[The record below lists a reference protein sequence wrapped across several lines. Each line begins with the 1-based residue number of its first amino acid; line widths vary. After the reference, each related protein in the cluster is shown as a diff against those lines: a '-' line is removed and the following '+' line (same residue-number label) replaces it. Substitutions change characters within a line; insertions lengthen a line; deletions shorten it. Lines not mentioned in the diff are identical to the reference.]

1 MQLDQIEQTVTAK
14 PAKEPIN
21 YIVLLVGVLSVTY
34 NAILAYINHNIIP
47 LTPTPV
53 VVSELLLLTISF
65 GYILKKGIFEEDLI
79 PLGYLGLTIVLTV
92 YVIVI
97 SHSTY
102 IDHLRN
108 VLIIATFVIMGRW
121 VNIRT
126 LKLIFRI
133 CCLAVLIVLIIE
145 CVSTPEYVALFHPA
159 EYFQNTRGVP
169 PATYSNV
176 GLFRGAL
183 GFEGRFSFGLIDHR
197 SSSIFLE
204 QVSLANCCGVLVIYL
219 ISFASRLGIFDK
231 VILFA
236 TIVLILTTNDTRT
249 MLIFSI
255 ISFGGYLIY
264 PYVPKIFDLLMMPLI
279 ILVGFIINAEKPTV
293 TGDNFVGR
301 INVTVKAMLGMD
313 LPAFIGLSVDQVQ
326 VFVDSGYVFIIYG
339 GTIFGLILLWLFVA
353 FYPAGETA
361 NQKRLSHALSLFMFL
376 NLMIGSTAI
385 FSMKTAG
392 LIWLMVGY
400 LKFNEGKLAIKTV
413 AGANEATVVADSG
426 APAPAYHPAPA
437 YQPGP
442 VYQAD
447 MTKNTRAS

>member
-1 MQLDQIEQTVTAK
+1 MQRDDQIEETVAAR

-21 YIVLLVGVLSVTY
+21 YVILLVGVLSVTY
-34 NAILAYINHNIIP
+34 NAILAYINHNIMP

-53 VVSELLLLTISF
+53 VISELLLLTISF
-65 GYILKKGIFEEDLI
+65 GYILKKGIFEEDLV
-79 PLGYLGLTIVLTV
+79 PLGYLGLTIVLTL

-97 SHSTY
+97 SRSPY

-108 VLIIATFVIMGRW
+108 VLIIAAFVIMGRW
-121 VNIRT
+121 VNTRT

-219 ISFASRLGIFDK
+219 VSFASRLGLFDK
-231 VILFA
+231 AILLA

-249 MLIFSI
+249 MLIFTI

-264 PYVPKIFDLLMMPLI
+264 PYVPKILDLLMMPLI
-279 ILVGFIINAEKPTV
+279 ILVGFIINAEKPTI

-313 LPAFIGLSVDQVQ
+313 LSAFIGLSVEQVQ
-326 VFVDSGYVFIIYG
+326 IFVDSGYVFIIYG
-339 GTIFGLILLWLFVA
+339 GTIFGLILFWLFVA

-392 LIWLMVGY
+392 LVWLMVGY
-400 LKFNEGKLAIKTV
+400 LKFNEGKLAVKANQPV
-413 AGANEATVVADSG
+413 AET
-426 APAPAYHPAPA
+426 PALAGRETISPG
-437 YQPGP
+437 YQPAMATEIRP
-442 VYQAD
+442 A
-447 MTKNTRAS
+447 

>member
-1 MQLDQIEQTVTAK
+1 
-14 PAKEPIN
+14 
-21 YIVLLVGVLSVTY
+21 
-34 NAILAYINHNIIP
+34 
-47 LTPTPV
+47 
-53 VVSELLLLTISF
+53 
-65 GYILKKGIFEEDLI
+65 
-79 PLGYLGLTIVLTV
+79 
-92 YVIVI
+92 
-97 SHSTY
+97 
-102 IDHLRN
+102 
-108 VLIIATFVIMGRW
+108 
-121 VNIRT
+121 
-126 LKLIFRI
+126 
-133 CCLAVLIVLIIE
+133 
-145 CVSTPEYVALFHPA
+145 VALFHPA

-169 PATYSNV
+169 PATYSDV

-219 ISFASRLGIFDK
+219 ISFASRLGLFDK
-231 VILFA
+231 VTLLA

-264 PYVPKIFDLLMMPLI
+264 PYVPKIIDLLMMPLI
-279 ILVGFIINAEKPTV
+279 VLVGFIINAEKPTI

-339 GTIFGLILLWLFVA
+339 GTIFGLILFWLFVA

-392 LIWLMVGY
+392 LVWLLVGY
-400 LKFNEGKLAIKTV
+400 MKFNEGKLAVKTNPAVMETLSSV
-413 AGANEATVVADSG
+413 AGAALG
-426 APAPAYHPAPA
+426 PG
-437 YQPGP
+437 YQP
-442 VYQAD
+442 AI
-447 MTKNTRAS
+447 ASDARPG

>member
-1 MQLDQIEQTVTAK
+1 MQRDDQIAATTAAVK

-21 YIVLLVGVLSVTY
+21 YIILIVGVLSVTY
-34 NAILAYINHNIIP
+34 NAILAYINHNITP

-53 VVSELLLLTISF
+53 VISELLLLTLSF
-65 GYILKKGIFEEDLI
+65 GYILKKGIFEEDLV
-79 PLGYLGLTIVLTV
+79 PLGYLVLTILLTV
-92 YVIVI
+92 YVVVI
-97 SHSTY
+97 SRSAY

-108 VLIIATFVIMGRW
+108 VLIIAAFVIMGRW
-121 VNIRT
+121 VNTRT
-126 LKLIFRI
+126 LKLVFRI

-169 PATYSNV
+169 PATYSDV

-231 VILFA
+231 IILFA

-249 MLIFSI
+249 MLIFTI

-313 LPAFIGLSVDQVQ
+313 VPALIGLSVDQVQ

-339 GTIFGLILLWLFVA
+339 GTIFGLLLFWLFVA
-353 FYPAGETA
+353 FYPAGETP

-392 LIWLMVGY
+392 LVWLLVGY
-400 LKFNEGKLAIKTV
+400 LKFNEGKLAVKAAPEAAEV
-413 AGANEATVVADSG
+413 AVVGTSG
-426 APAPAYHPAPA
+426 PLSPG
-437 YQPGP
+437 YQP
-442 VYQAD
+442 AMATD
-447 MTKNTRAS
+447 SRTS